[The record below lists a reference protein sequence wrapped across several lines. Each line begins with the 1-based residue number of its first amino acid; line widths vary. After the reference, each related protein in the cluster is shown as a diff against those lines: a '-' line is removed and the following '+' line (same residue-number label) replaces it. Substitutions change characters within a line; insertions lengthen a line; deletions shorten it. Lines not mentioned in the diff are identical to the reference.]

1 MVFFSH
7 KNRYRLYV
15 YHKYQFPENIDLKK
29 KSLPNVKVHY
39 ARVNQQGSF
48 QSVKPFVRHF
58 PVSETVDV
66 THKRYISGMV
76 RGFFFKN

>member
-1 MVFFSH
+1 M
-7 KNRYRLYV
+7 NR
-15 YHKYQFPENIDLKK
+15 
-29 KSLPNVKVHY
+29 
-39 ARVNQQGSF
+39 QGSF

-76 RGFFFKN
+76 RGFFKLKRAQYFYFLTGIGGSNNALTIRGRILITEKFKILPAKH